1 MFHNININF
10 WLTFQVYDYSFFNYN
25 KKQIQFCQKLIFRKN
40 GNFFTDFY
48 DKKCLLLI
56 ILN

>member
-10 WLTFQVYDYSFFNYN
+10 WLTFQVYDYEL
-25 KKQIQFCQKLIFRKN
+25 QQKTNTILSKTSFRKN
-40 GNFFTDFY
+40 GNFFTDYY